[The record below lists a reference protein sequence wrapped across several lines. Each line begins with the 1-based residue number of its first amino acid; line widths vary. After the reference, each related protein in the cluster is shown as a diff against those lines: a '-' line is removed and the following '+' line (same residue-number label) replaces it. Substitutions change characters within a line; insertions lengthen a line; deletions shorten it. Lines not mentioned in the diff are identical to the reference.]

1 MFTFKDGTQL
11 NNPVSS
17 HWFRRIFTSLKLPIM
32 WQNSADG
39 IWLFISSKL
48 CIQDGGQNMLKD
60 RVGTSLGLHSWLFVL
75 FSTNFLIN
83 IYLVNIY
90 MCGRIWCETYFISY
104 AKVVGNYLASLTSI
118 FSSGCLYLL
127 KRTEKFLWQIGL
139 KYRASKIVKSKI
151 VRRKIAIKNL
161 IFIGEALNLI

>member
-17 HWFRRIFTSLKLPIM
+17 HRRIFTSLILPIM

-48 CIQDGGQNMLKD
+48 SIQDGSQNMLKD

-83 IYLVNIY
+83 IYLVNIF
-90 MCGRIWCETYFISY
+90 MCGRIWFETYFIGC
-104 AKVVGNYLASLTSI
+104 AKVVGHYLVSLTD
-118 FSSGCLYLL
+118 FKLL
-127 KRTEKFLWQIGL
+127 QWLPLSTKKNWKVFMWQIGL
-139 KYRASKIVKSKI
+139 RYRTSKIVKSKI
-151 VRRKIAIKNL
+151 VLKKRL
-161 IFIGEALNLI
+161 L